1 LVLSKIRWSVI
12 ALPVL
17 LVGLLEFASD
27 SILDRILPA
36 PFDVLVIPAAV
47 LLLSLVF
54 GRIAFRRID
63 RLSDMLHERNT
74 MLERRNAS
82 LQALRRLGMKI
93 TTLVGS
99 DEILA
104 AVAADARLLLEADAA
119 SITLVAPD
127 GSEQIAITVGD
138 PSARSARLAAPLQ
151 RGPATTGTLVVGSL
165 SEGRRYGPEDLEM
178 LSALAAQAAVAL
190 ENVRLQ
196 RELRELAIRGERER
210 IAHEMHD
217 GLAQVLGYVNTKAQ
231 AVEELLSGGNTDRAR
246 QQLAELSAAARSVYV
261 DVREAILGLSSPIVP
276 ERGLVGALEEYA
288 VRFSDASK
296 LVTQVDASPLARAVQ
311 LAPEIQAQVFRI
323 VQEGLTNIRKH
334 ASAGRARVE
343 VDARDR
349 ELVLLVEDDGTGFD
363 PHASGPEDW
372 PRYGMQA
379 IRERAASVGG
389 SVSWSTE
396 PGAGTMLRLSV
407 PIPLATGTVG

>member
-1 LVLSKIRWSVI
+1 MLSKIRWSVI
-12 ALPVL
+12 ALPVV

-36 PFDVLVIPAAV
+36 PFDVLVIPTAV
-47 LLLSLVF
+47 LLLSLVL

-63 RLSDMLHERNT
+63 RLSDTLRERNAT
-74 MLERRNAS
+74 LERRNAS
-82 LQALRRLGMKI
+82 LQALRRLGMKM

-99 DEILA
+99 DEILR
-104 AVAADARLLLEADAA
+104 AVVADARLLLETDAA
-119 SITLVAPD
+119 FTTLVAPD
-127 GSEQIAITVGD
+127 GSEQIAIMDGD
-138 PSARSARLAAPLQ
+138 PRARSARLVAPLQ
-151 RGPATTGTLVVGSL
+151 RGPATIGTLAVGSL
-165 SEGRRYGPEDLEM
+165 SDGRRYGPEDLEM

-196 RELRELAIRGERER
+196 RELRELAIRGERDR

-231 AVEELLSGGNTDRAR
+231 AVEELLSAGNTDRAR

-288 VRFSDASK
+288 VRFSEASK
-296 LVTQVDASPLARAVQ
+296 LVTQVDASPLARVVQ
-311 LAPEIQAQVFRI
+311 LPPEIQAQVFRI

-363 PHASGPEDW
+363 LRASGPEDW
-372 PRYGMQA
+372 PRYGMRA

-396 PGAGTMLRLSV
+396 PGAGTVLRLRV
-407 PIPLATGTVG
+407 PIGHAVGLAG

>member
-1 LVLSKIRWSVI
+1 MPSKIRWSVI
-12 ALPVL
+12 ALPVV
-17 LVGLLEFASD
+17 LVGLLELASD
-27 SILDRILPA
+27 SVLDRILPA

-47 LLLSLVF
+47 LLLALVL

-63 RLSDMLHERNT
+63 RLSDTLRERNAT
-74 MLERRNAS
+74 LERRNAS

-99 DEILA
+99 DEILR

-119 SITLVAPD
+119 FTTLVGPD
-127 GSEQIAITVGD
+127 GSEQIAIMDGD
-138 PSARSARLAAPLQ
+138 PSARRARLAAPLQ
-151 RGPATTGTLVVGSL
+151 RGPATIGTLAVGSL
-165 SEGRRYGPEDLEM
+165 SDGRRYGPEDLEM

-231 AVEELLSGGNTDRAR
+231 AVEELLAAGNIHRAR

-288 VRFSDASK
+288 VRFSEASK
-296 LVTQVDASPLARAVQ
+296 LVTQVDASPLARVVQ
-311 LAPEIQAQVFRI
+311 LPPEIQAQVFRI

-349 ELVLLVEDDGTGFD
+349 ELVLLVEDDGAGFD
-363 PHASGPEDW
+363 PRASGPEDW
-372 PRYGMQA
+372 PRYGMRA

-396 PGAGTMLRLSV
+396 PGAGTVLRLCV
-407 PIPLATGTVG
+407 PIGHAVGVTG

>member
-1 LVLSKIRWSVI
+1 MLSKIRWSVV
-12 ALPVL
+12 ALPVV

-27 SILDRILPA
+27 SILDQILPT
-36 PFDVLVIPAAV
+36 PFDVLVIPAGV
-47 LLLSLVF
+47 LIVSLAF

-63 RLSDMLHERNT
+63 RLSDTLRERNAT
-74 MLERRNAS
+74 LERRNAS
-82 LQALRRLGMKI
+82 LQTLRRLGMKI

-99 DEILA
+99 DEILH

-119 SITLVAPD
+119 VATLVAPD
-127 GSEQIAITVGD
+127 GSEQIATVDGD
-138 PSARSARLAAPLQ
+138 PSARSARLVAPLQ
-151 RGPATTGTLVVGSL
+151 RGSATIGTLAVGSR
-165 SEGRRYGPEDLEM
+165 SDGRRYGPEDLEM
-178 LSALAAQAAVAL
+178 LSSLASQAAVAL

-196 RELRELAIRGERER
+196 RELRELAIKGERER

-231 AVEELLSGGNTDRAR
+231 AIEELLAAGKTPRAR

-261 DVREAILGLSSPIVP
+261 DVREAILGLSSPIAP

-288 VRFSDASK
+288 VRFSEASK
-296 LVTQVDASPLARAVQ
+296 LVTQVEASPLARVVQ
-311 LAPEIQAQVFRI
+311 LPPEIQAQVFRI

-343 VDARDR
+343 VDAHDR
-349 ELVLLVEDDGTGFD
+349 ELVLLVADDGMGFD

-372 PRYGMQA
+372 PRYGVRT

-389 SVSWSTE
+389 SVSWSSE
-396 PGAGTMLRLSV
+396 PG
-407 PIPLATGTVG
+407 TGTVLRLRVPIDRAAAGVAG

>member
-1 LVLSKIRWSVI
+1 MLSRIRWSVI
-12 ALPVL
+12 ALPLV
-17 LVGLLEFASD
+17 LVGLLEVASD
-27 SILDRILPA
+27 SVLDRILPA

-47 LLLSLVF
+47 LLVLLVL

-63 RLSDMLHERNT
+63 RLSDALRERNAT
-74 MLERRNAS
+74 LERRNAS
-82 LQALRRLGMKI
+82 LLALRRLGMKM

-99 DEILA
+99 DEILR

-119 SITLVAPD
+119 FTTLFAPD
-127 GSEQIAITVGD
+127 GSEQIAVMDGD

-151 RGPATTGTLVVGSL
+151 RGPATIGTLAVGSL
-165 SEGRRYGPEDLEM
+165 SDKRRYGPEDLEM

-190 ENVRLQ
+190 DNVRLQ

-231 AVEELLSGGNTDRAR
+231 AVEELLSAGNTARAR

-288 VRFSDASK
+288 ARFSEASK
-296 LVTQVDASPLARAVQ
+296 LVTQVDASALARVIQ
-311 LAPEIQAQVFRI
+311 LPPEIQAQVFRI

-343 VDARDR
+343 VDACAR
-349 ELVLLVEDDGTGFD
+349 ELVLVVEDDGAGFD

-372 PRYGMQA
+372 PWYGMRA

-396 PGAGTMLRLSV
+396 PGAGTVLRLRV
-407 PIPLATGTVG
+407 PIGHAVGVAS

>member
-1 LVLSKIRWSVI
+1 MLSKIRWSVV
-12 ALPVL
+12 ALPVV
-17 LVGLLEFASD
+17 LVGLLELTSD

-36 PFDVLVIPAAV
+36 PFDVLVVPAAV
-47 LLLSLVF
+47 LLLSLLL

-63 RLSDMLHERNT
+63 RLSDTLRERNAT
-74 MLERRNAS
+74 LERGNAS
-82 LQALRRLGMKI
+82 LQALRRLGMKM

-99 DEILA
+99 DQILR
-104 AVAADARLLLEADAA
+104 AVAADARLLLDADAA
-119 SITLVAPD
+119 FTTLIAPD
-127 GSEQIAITVGD
+127 GSEQIAIMDGD

-151 RGPATTGTLVVGSL
+151 RGPATIGTLTVGSL
-165 SEGRRYGPEDLEM
+165 SDKRRYGPEDLEM

-190 ENVRLQ
+190 DNVRLQ

-231 AVEELLSGGNTDRAR
+231 AVEELLSVGNTDRAR

-288 VRFSDASK
+288 VRFSEASK
-296 LVTQVDASPLARAVQ
+296 LVTEVDASPLARVVQ
-311 LAPEIQAQVFRI
+311 LPPEIQAQVFRI

-349 ELVLLVEDDGTGFD
+349 ELVLLVEDDGAGFD
-363 PHASGPEDW
+363 PHASSPEDW
-372 PRYGMQA
+372 PWYGMRA

-396 PGAGTMLRLSV
+396 PGVGTVLRLRV
-407 PIPLATGTVG
+407 PISHAVGVAG